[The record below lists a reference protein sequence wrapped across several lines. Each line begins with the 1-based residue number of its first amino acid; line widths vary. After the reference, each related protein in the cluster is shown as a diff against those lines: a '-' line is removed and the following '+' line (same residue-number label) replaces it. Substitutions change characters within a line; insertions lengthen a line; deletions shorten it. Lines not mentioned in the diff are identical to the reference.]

1 MRPHIIKSLL
11 ITILLL
17 INMPHAY
24 AQSEMALSIKS
35 FADHSPIPARYTCSG
50 YNISPA
56 LSWSHAPAG
65 TKSFALIVDDPDA
78 PSGMWVHWVAY
89 NIPAHITMLNEG
101 VIPNDIRFKQGVND
115 FKKIGYGGPCPPR
128 GHGQH
133 RYMFKLYAL
142 DTILNPSQPVTKS
155 VLEAALNGHVLAQSV
170 VTGTYQR
177 NAK

>member
-1 MRPHIIKSLL
+1 MRAQIIKYLL
-11 ITILLL
+11 ITIFLVYST
-17 INMPHAY
+17 PSAHA
-24 AQSEMALSIKS
+24 QTEMALSIQS
-35 FADHSPIPARYTCSG
+35 FADHSPVPARYTCSG
-50 YNISPA
+50 HNISPA

-78 PSGMWVHWVAY
+78 PSSMWVHWVAY

-101 VIPNDIRFKQGVND
+101 VIPNDIRFKQGMND

-142 DTILNPSQPVTKS
+142 DTILNPAQPVTKS
-155 VLEAALNGHVLAQSV
+155 ALETEMKGHVLAQSV

-177 NAK
+177 DAK